1 MRQLITQTSEI
12 LIKYSLITPLF
23 QLADAQKVYI
33 TGALELLG
41 AHLLFP
47 LLFST
52 LCVCL
57 VVSFP
62 FDRLANKLTC
72 YSGRSF
78 SKIFKYL
85 SSAARRPPLCSRF
98 ADERPGNRINRRKK
112 RTRRLRMSKSGAAV
126 GCQGVIQRFNS
137 LFSCCAVAC
146 VATSVTNCVITQ
158 LD

>member
-98 ADERPGNRINRRKK
+98 ADERPGNRINRRNKTHAPTANEQK
-112 RTRRLRMSKSGAAV
+112 WSCGWLPRRDSALQLFVFLLRRRLR
-126 GCQGVIQRFNS
+126 CHE
-137 LFSCCAVAC
+137 CH
-146 VATSVTNCVITQ
+146 
-158 LD
+158 